1 MATVLEFPK
10 QRIVRT
16 KVMVEECIAFQNSQ
30 ATTGVL
36 PEDWEAA
43 MLRIQ
48 RGGTLFDRERIMKRI
63 MKRMEKALEE
73 RLSSEW
79 GRP

>member
-16 KVMVEECIAFQNSQ
+16 KAMVGERTAFQNSQ
-30 ATTGVL
+30 AATGVL
-36 PEDWEAA
+36 PGDWEAA

-48 RGGTLFDRERIMKRI
+48 RGGTLFDRERIK
-63 MKRMEKALEE
+63 KRMEKALEE